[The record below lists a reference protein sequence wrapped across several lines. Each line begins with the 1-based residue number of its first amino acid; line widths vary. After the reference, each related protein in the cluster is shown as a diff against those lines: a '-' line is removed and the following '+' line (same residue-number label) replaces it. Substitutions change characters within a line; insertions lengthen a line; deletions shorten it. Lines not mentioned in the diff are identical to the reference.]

1 MLDLASGG
9 QHSEVDMLVSEYKI
23 ICIKLFVLLSLRL
36 HWRSVSTCALDGLIE
51 GLLQS
56 TVYYSDQKLYMPRSS
71 GSKKAGK
78 ITKEQERQRRID
90 LTAEERVV

>member
-1 MLDLASGG
+1 
-9 QHSEVDMLVSEYKI
+9 MLVSEYKI

-56 TVYYSDQKLYMPRSS
+56 TVYYSDQKLYMHEAAEA
-71 GSKKAGK
+71 K
-78 ITKEQERQRRID
+78 RQRRLQKNKND
-90 LTAEERVV
+90 NGG